1 MSRPRVT
8 VLGTCRVYDPFKILA
23 EQGAVELSNAGVY
36 GFVHY
41 AKESLQQL
49 QVMHGELAIPL
60 SLKPYITHK
69 EISAGADDTLATPEY
84 HLDQTDLLVVEISS
98 LKEIEF
104 DGFYLQ
110 INRVRKQLVGE
121 REERKRWWKRL
132 YDKEP
137 EVPGRPRGDRSEFLD
152 EDLSPI
158 ERDLILRLSVQI
170 QTAASMLRDMERIK
184 SYFDG
189 PILWVSHFDT
199 KTLAGQEIPIRKQLV
214 RSVEAGAA
222 NLDQPFFNPRETVEE
237 FGLPKALEDMA
248 HYTPA
253 FQELLAERFQVLVR
267 DTFPALFQPASSVGR
282 ADPASLGQMR
292 QQGLD
297 PVGEGM
303 GGD

>member
-23 EQGAVELSNAGVY
+23 EQGVVELSNAGVY

-49 QVMHGELAIPL
+49 RVMHGELAIPL

-69 EISAGADDTLATPEY
+69 AIPTGADDTLATPEY
-84 HLDQTDLLVVEISS
+84 HLSETDLLVVEISS

-110 INRVRKQLVGE
+110 INRVRNQLVGE
-121 REERKRWWKRL
+121 DEERKRWWKRL

-137 EVPGRPRGDRSEFLD
+137 EDQVSLDRAEFLD
-152 EDLSPI
+152 DDLSPI
-158 ERDLILRLSVQI
+158 ERDLILRLTVQI
-170 QTAASMLRDMERIK
+170 QTEASMLRDMERIK

-199 KTLAGQEIPIRKQLV
+199 KTLAGKEIPIRKQLV

-222 NLDQPFFNPRETVEE
+222 NVDQRFFNPRTTVER
-237 FGLPKALEDMA
+237 FGLAEALEDMA

-253 FQELLAERFQVLVR
+253 FQQLLAERFEALMGEA
-267 DTFPALFQPASSVGR
+267 FPALFQQASSTDR
-282 ADPASLGQMR
+282 PDPAALRQMR
-292 QQGLD
+292 QEGLD